1 MAQRRPQ
8 LRGNQIVIHMHSAAL
23 SCSQLLSARKPSR
36 AAKIVFFWLIT
47 VVLWCTGAHI
57 HLSSQV
63 WWEWGGGES
72 WVMWCGGDASTSGG
86 GQGGREGPVP
96 GYRGHVVMWSCGHVI
111 WFFLK

>member
-8 LRGNQIVIHMHSAAL
+8 LRGNQIVIHMHSAAP
-23 SCSQLLSARKPSR
+23 SCTQLLSARKPSR

-86 GQGGREGPVP
+86 GGAGGGR
-96 GYRGHVVMWSCGHVI
+96 YRVTVVMWSCGHVVM
-111 WFFLK
+111 

>member
-8 LRGNQIVIHMHSAAL
+8 LRGNQIVIHMHSAAP
-23 SCSQLLSARKPSR
+23 SCTQLLSARKPSR

-86 GQGGREGPVP
+86 GGREGPVP

-111 WFFLK
+111 WFSCVK